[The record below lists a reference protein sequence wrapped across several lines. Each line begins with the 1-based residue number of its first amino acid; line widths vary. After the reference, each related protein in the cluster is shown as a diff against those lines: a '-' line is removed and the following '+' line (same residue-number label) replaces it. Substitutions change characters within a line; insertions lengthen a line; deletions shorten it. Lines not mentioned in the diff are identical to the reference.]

1 MSELRHEGES
11 GVMTGIWYSVYAEAL
26 APPGW
31 TAPADE
37 DAADALT
44 DLLEEHSGV
53 VSAGAASWG
62 ATVSVPASDV
72 REAAEHGASLIE
84 RMAHKAGMP
93 SWPLVR
99 AEAVRED
106 VLEADN
112 ARPTLP
118 ELVSVPEA
126 AEILGVSQQRVREL
140 SRARGFPSRRTCC
153 GRGASGC
160 APRWR
165 PTLRGAR
172 ASLAGLPRRP
182 QPGEWA
188 SGAAPCR
195 NCCRLW
201 RVLPCMTVRYGLC
214 LRSVIV
220 AAGRSCGARDT
231 CGG

>member
-140 SRARGFPSRRTCC
+140 SRARGFPEPAYVLRT
-153 GRGASGC
+153 GSL
-160 APRWR
+160 W
-165 PTLRGAR
+165 LRA
-172 ASLAGLPRRP
+172 AMEAYAARRP
-182 QPGEWA
+182 RKPGRPPA
-188 SGAAPCR
+188 TA
-195 NCCRLW
+195 
-201 RVLPCMTVRYGLC
+201 
-214 LRSVIV
+214 
-220 AAGRSCGARDT
+220 AAG
-231 CGG
+231 